1 MRLSKDQEEFLCAV
15 LEVNPPTDNRKES
28 YFSVTLPN
36 GSKIVRQSG
45 LQSNMWTAYGYS
57 SNGADEIAPTYLLG
71 YVVLHPY
78 VHVTSN
84 PTQDSLVQEVRR
96 KFLALCK

>member
-15 LEVNPPTDNRKES
+15 LEINPPTGNRRDS
-28 YFSVTLPN
+28 YFVVTLPN
-36 GSKIVRQSG
+36 GSKIVRQQG
-45 LQSNMWTAYGYS
+45 TTNMWTAYGYS
-57 SNGADEIAPTYLLG
+57 CDGADEIAPTYLLG
-71 YVVLHPY
+71 YVALHPY